1 MANAKLETIFSDQV
15 ALIRQTVGDLVPV
28 DQLSGL
34 LRTVLG
40 ELERAVNPDIGTLRE
55 QVDEMQDFI
64 LNARKEISSI
74 RPNAMREVDI
84 PEATDELDAVV
95 MATEEATTTILD
107 SVEKL
112 ESICGVLTGSD
123 AAEINSLVVKIY
135 EASNFQDI
143 TGQRISKV
151 VNTLKGIELRVTK
164 LVDLFPGNDAVATD
178 EECSEAALLNGPQ
191 MTNVANDQNDI
202 DALFDS
208 L

>member
-34 LRTVLG
+34 LRTVLA

-64 LNARKEISSI
+64 LNARMEISSI

-123 AAEINSLVVKIY
+123 AEEINSLVVKIY

-164 LVDLFPGNDAVATD
+164 LVDLFPGNDAVAMD
-178 EECSEAALLNGPQ
+178 EESSEAALLNGPQ
-191 MTNVANDQNDI
+191 MTNIANDQNDI